1 MRTVIGK
8 TVIIVV
14 VVAAAVDVVDVV
26 AVVAVVACLIT
37 SLKALHCS
45 THTIIVQTRQGMEQ
59 FINTRTK

>member
-14 VVAAAVDVVDVV
+14 VVAAAVDVVD
-26 AVVAVVACLIT
+26 VVAVVACLIT

>member
-26 AVVAVVACLIT
+26 AVVACLIT
-37 SLKALHCS
+37 SLKSLHCS